1 MKDVVLRNEPERE
14 HLQLGLLPWEDRAAF
29 DTLLRDLWT
38 EHAPKGATQEALV
51 ERLAMLIWRRR
62 RFVLAERAMHQRTV
76 YDQVNLSGGKTL
88 ARRALPTVAERA
100 SVSADKAVLIAPEQD
115 EEHRVY
121 YAQEAKDLEKAIGIL
136 EAGSSEAGYEAAL
149 ACLREDTLDWWSN
162 LLAEEEQETPTVE
175 ARCAQLLAFLKG
187 SIRGELAEQIRGV
200 EQRAAVR
207 LQAWGQSLDPLR
219 YVKLLA
225 LEGELDRQFERTLGM
240 LLRLKE

>member
-29 DTLLRDLWT
+29 DALLRDLWT
-38 EHAPKGATQEALV
+38 EHAPRGATQEALV

-62 RFVLAERAMHQRTV
+62 RFVLAERAMHQRTL

-100 SVSADKAVLIAPEQD
+100 SVSADQAVLIAPEQD
-115 EEHRVY
+115 EEHRAY

-136 EAGSSEAGYEAAL
+136 EAGSSEASYEAAL
-149 ACLREDTLDWWSN
+149 ACLREDALDWWAN
-162 LLAEEEQETPTVE
+162 MLAEEELETVTVE
-175 ARCAQLLAFLKG
+175 ARCVRFLAFLKG

-200 EQRAAVR
+200 EQREAVR
-207 LQAWGQSLDPLR
+207 LQAWGQSLDPIR

-225 LEGELDRQFERTLGM
+225 LEGELDRQFERTLGI
-240 LLRLKE
+240 LLRLKG